1 MLLDR
6 YRDLFRVPAIHA
18 TMLASIPGRLPIGI
32 AGFAILLLVQNK
44 SGSFI
49 TAGVASALYVLGLA
63 TVAPLVGRAIDRAG
77 PCPVLRICAL
87 LYPVMLFALVAL
99 VNAQAHAFAIALCA
113 YVAGAALPP
122 VTICMRTLYPRVLTD
137 PALLQT
143 AYSVDSVIVESVF
156 VIGPA
161 LVAMFLA
168 TGIPEGAVLL
178 AALAAALGTL
188 WFMRT
193 PAIRDWEIYPR
204 GDSGRW
210 GVFAEPGLVVLF
222 LATVFYSVA
231 FGLYEVGVTAFA
243 TRRGTPAL
251 AGVALALAS
260 VGSALGAFAYGAR
273 HWHAPLRKQFL
284 IALGLMAAGS
294 LIVAPVN
301 NIYVF
306 LLANLI
312 AGAPMASVMATQ
324 SLLLSRLAPQGKL
337 AESFTWG
344 GTCLLG
350 GISGGIALGGV
361 LAETVAPGW
370 ILMSAACATGT
381 AALIA
386 MVIPHSHKL
395 DAVGEHYVAQ
405 DGTL

>member
-18 TMLASIPGRLPIGI
+18 AMLASIPGRLPIGI
-32 AGFAILLLVQNK
+32 TGFAILLLVQSK

-63 TVAPLVGRAIDRAG
+63 SVAPLIGRAIDRAG
-77 PCPVLRICAL
+77 PRPVLRLCAFV
-87 LYPVMLFALVAL
+87 YPVMLAALVAL
-99 VNAQAHAFAIALCA
+99 VSMQAHAFAIALCA

-122 VTICMRTLYPRVLTD
+122 ITICMRTLYPRALTD

-161 LVAMFLA
+161 LVALFLA
-168 TGIPEGAVLL
+168 AGYPEGAVLL
-178 AALAAALGTL
+178 AALTAVVGTA
-188 WFMRT
+188 WFNRT
-193 PAIRDWEIYPR
+193 PAIRDWEIRPLSD
-204 GDSGRW
+204 GGRW
-210 GVFAEPGLVVLF
+210 RIFAEPGLVVLF
-222 LATVFYSVA
+222 AATLFYSVA

-243 TRRGTPAL
+243 TSRGTPAI
-251 AGVALALAS
+251 AGIALALAS
-260 VGSALGAFAYGAR
+260 LGSAFGAIAYGAR
-273 HWHAPLRKQFL
+273 HWQAPLRKQFL
-284 IALGLMAAGS
+284 IALGLMVAGS

-301 NIYVF
+301 NIYLF
-306 LLANLI
+306 LVVNLI
-312 AGAPMASVMATQ
+312 AGAPMASVIATQ

-361 LAETVAPGW
+361 LAETISPAW
-370 ILMSAACATGT
+370 ILVLAAGASGI

-386 MVIPHSHKL
+386 MVIPPSHKL
-395 DAVGEHYVAQ
+395 DVVGEHYVK
-405 DGTL
+405 

>member
-6 YRDLFRVPAIHA
+6 YRALFRVPAIRA
-18 TMLASIPGRLPIGI
+18 TMLASMPGRLPIGI

-44 SGSFI
+44 SGSFV
-49 TAGVASALYVLGLA
+49 TAGAASALYVLGLA
-63 TVAPLVGRAIDRAG
+63 SVAPLIGRAIDRAG
-77 PCPVLRICAL
+77 PRPVLRLCAFV
-87 LYPVMLFALVAL
+87 YPVMLVALVAL
-99 VNAQAHAFAIALCA
+99 VTVQAHAFAIALCA

-168 TGIPEGAVLL
+168 FGYSEGAVLL
-178 AALAAALGTL
+178 AAFTAGVGTL
-188 WFMRT
+188 WFVRT
-193 PAIRDWEIYPR
+193 PAIRDWEIRPR
-204 GDSGRW
+204 SDSGRW
-210 GVFAEPGLVVLF
+210 GVFAEPGLLVLF
-222 LATVFYSVA
+222 AATVCYSVA
-231 FGLYEVGVTAFA
+231 FGLYEIGVTAFA
-243 TRRGTPAL
+243 TRQGMPAI
-251 AGVALALAS
+251 AGIALALAS
-260 VGSALGAFAYGAR
+260 LGSAAGAFAYGAW
-273 HWHAPLRKQFL
+273 HWQAPLRKQFL

-294 LIVAPVN
+294 LIVAPID
-301 NIYVF
+301 NIY
-306 LLANLI
+306 LYMLANII
-312 AGAPMASVMATQ
+312 AGAPMASVIATQ

-361 LAETVAPGW
+361 LAETIAPGW
-370 ILMSAACATGT
+370 ILVTAAGVTGT
-381 AALIA
+381 AAVIAFLI
-386 MVIPHSHKL
+386 PNSEKL
-395 DAVGEHYVAQ
+395 QTASAHYMK
-405 DGTL
+405 

>member
-44 SGSFI
+44 SGSFVS
-49 TAGVASALYVLGLA
+49 AGVASSLYVLGLA

-77 PCPVLRICAL
+77 PRPVLRVCAFV
-87 LYPVMLFALVAL
+87 YPAMLAALVAL
-99 VNAQAHAFAIALCA
+99 VGVGAHAFAIALCA

-156 VIGPA
+156 VVGPA

-168 TGIPEGAVLL
+168 SGFPAGAVLL
-178 AALAAALGTL
+178 AALTAAVGTL

-193 PAIRDWEIYPR
+193 PVIRDWEIRPR
-204 GDSGRW
+204 GTSGRW
-210 GVFAEPGLVVLF
+210 GVFAEPGLVVL
-222 LATVFYSVA
+222 LAATLFYSMA
-231 FGLYEVGVTAFA
+231 FGLYEIGVTAYA
-243 TRRGTPAL
+243 TRRGMPAV
-251 AGVALALAS
+251 AGIALALAS
-260 VGSALGAFAYGAR
+260 MGSALGAFAYGAR
-273 HWHAPLRKQFL
+273 HWRAPLRKQFL

-301 NIYVF
+301 NLY
-306 LLANLI
+306 LYMLANI
-312 AGAPMASVMATQ
+312 VAGAPMASVIATQ

-361 LAETVAPGW
+361 LAETIAPAW
-370 ILMSAACATGT
+370 ILASVASATGI

-386 MVIPHSHKL
+386 LAIPQSGKL
-395 DAVGEHYVAQ
+395 DTAGAHYVN
-405 DGTL
+405 

>member
-32 AGFAILLLVQNK
+32 TGFAILLLVQHK

-49 TAGVASALYVLGLA
+49 TAGIASGLYVAGLA
-63 TVAPLVGRAIDRAG
+63 SVAPLIGRAIDRVG
-77 PCPVLRICAL
+77 PLPVLRLCAVV
-87 LYPVMLFALVAL
+87 YPVMLAALVAL
-99 VNAQAHAFAIALCA
+99 VSLKAHAFAIALCS

-137 PALLQT
+137 PAQLQT

-161 LVAMFLA
+161 LVALFLA
-168 TGIPEGAVLL
+168 AGYPEGAVLL
-178 AALAAALGTL
+178 AAISAAIGTL
-188 WFMRT
+188 WFNRT
-193 PAIRDWEIYPR
+193 PAIRDWEVR
-204 GDSGRW
+204 AQTGSERW
-210 GVFAEPGLVVLF
+210 AIFAEPGLVVLF
-222 LATVFYSVA
+222 IATVFYSVA

-243 TRRGTPAL
+243 TQRGTPSV
-251 AGVALALAS
+251 AGIALALAS
-260 VGSALGAFAYGAR
+260 LGSAIGAFAYGAR
-273 HWHAPLRKQFL
+273 HWQAPLRKQFL
-284 IALGLMAAGS
+284 IALGLMAIGS

-301 NIYVF
+301 DNYLF
-306 LLANLI
+306 LLVNFV
-312 AGAPMASVMATQ
+312 AGAPMASVIATQ
-324 SLLLSRLAPQGKL
+324 SLLLSRLAPAGKL

-361 LAETVAPGW
+361 LAETVAPTW
-370 ILMSAACATGT
+370 ILVT
-381 AALIA
+381 AAATTTVAALLSL
-386 MVIPHSHKL
+386 VIPHSDKL
-395 DAVGEHYVAQ
+395 DSVGEHYVS
-405 DGTL
+405 

>member
-32 AGFAILLLVQNK
+32 AGFAILLLVQHK

-49 TAGVASALYVLGLA
+49 TAGIASSLYVLGLA
-63 TVAPLVGRAIDRAG
+63 SVAPLTGRTIDRIG
-77 PCPVLRICAL
+77 PRPVLRLCAFV
-87 LYPVMLFALVAL
+87 YPAMLAALVAL
-99 VNAQAHAFAIALCA
+99 VSVQAHALAIALCA

-161 LVAMFLA
+161 LVAFFLA
-168 TGIPEGAVLL
+168 AGYPEGAVLL
-178 AALAAALGTL
+178 AAVCAAAGTV
-188 WFMRT
+188 WFNRT
-193 PAIRDWEIYPR
+193 PVIRDWEIRPR
-204 GDSGRW
+204 TKGSRW

-222 LATVFYSVA
+222 AATIFYSVA

-243 TRRGTPAL
+243 TKRGTPSL
-251 AGVALALAS
+251 AGIALALAS
-260 VGSALGAFAYGAR
+260 VGSALGAFAYGAW
-273 HWHAPLRKQFL
+273 HWQAPLRKQFL
-284 IALGLMAAGS
+284 MALGLMASGS
-294 LIVAPVN
+294 LIVAPVD
-301 NIYVF
+301 NIYLY
-306 LLANLI
+306 LLVNLI
-312 AGAPMASVMATQ
+312 AGIPMASVIATQ
-324 SLLLSRLAPQGKL
+324 SLLLSRLAPSGKL

-361 LAETVAPGW
+361 LADSIAPTW
-370 ILMSAACATGT
+370 ILVAAAAATGT

-386 MVIPHSHKL
+386 MVIPHSDKL
-395 DAVGEHYVAQ
+395 DAVGEHFV
-405 DGTL
+405 G

>member
-32 AGFAILLLVQNK
+32 AGFAILLLVQSK

-63 TVAPLVGRAIDRAG
+63 SVAPLIGRAIDRAG
-77 PCPVLRICAL
+77 PRPVLRLCAVV
-87 LYPVMLFALVAL
+87 YPVMLAALVAL
-99 VNAQAHAFAIALCA
+99 VSMQAHAFAIALCA

-122 VTICMRTLYPRVLTD
+122 ITICMRTLYPRALTD

-156 VIGPA
+156 VVGPA
-161 LVAMFLA
+161 LVALFLA
-168 TGIPEGAVLL
+168 AGYPEGAVLL
-178 AALAAALGTL
+178 AALTAVAGTA
-188 WFMRT
+188 WFNRT
-193 PAIRDWEIYPR
+193 PAIRDWEIRPLSS
-204 GDSGRW
+204 GGRW
-210 GVFAEPGLVVLF
+210 RIFTEPGLLVLF
-222 LATVFYSVA
+222 AATVFYSVA

-243 TRRGTPAL
+243 TLRGTPAV
-251 AGVALALAS
+251 AGIALALAS
-260 VGSALGAFAYGAR
+260 LGSALGAFAYGAR
-273 HWHAPLRKQFL
+273 HWQAPLRKQFL
-284 IALGLMAAGS
+284 IALGLMASGS

-301 NIYVF
+301 NIYLF
-306 LLANLI
+306 LVVNLI
-312 AGAPMASVMATQ
+312 AGAPMASVIATQ

-361 LAETVAPGW
+361 LAETVAPAW
-370 ILMSAACATGT
+370 ILVSAA
-381 AALIA
+381 AASGIAAVIA
-386 MVIPHSHKL
+386 MVIPPSEKL
-395 DAVGEHYVAQ
+395 DVVGEHYVS
-405 DGTL
+405 

>member
-6 YRDLFRVPAIHA
+6 YRDLLGVPTIRA
-18 TMLASIPGRLPIGI
+18 TLLASIPGRLPIGI

-63 TVAPLVGRAIDRAG
+63 SVAPLIGRAIDRIG
-77 PCPVLRICAL
+77 PLPVLRLCL
-87 LYPVMLFALVAL
+87 LVYPAMLLALVAL
-99 VNAQAHAFAIALCA
+99 VSLQANAVAIALCA

-122 VTICMRTLYPRVLTD
+122 VTICMRTLYPRVLTE

-168 TGIPEGAVLL
+168 MGIPEGAVLL
-178 AALAAALGTL
+178 AALSAGAGTL

-193 PAIRDWEIYPR
+193 PVIRDWDIRPR
-204 GDSGRW
+204 GAGGRW
-210 GVFAEPGLVVLF
+210 GIFAEPGLLVLF
-222 LATVFYSVA
+222 AATLFYSVA
-231 FGLYEVGVTAFA
+231 FGLYEVGVTAWA
-243 TRRGTPAL
+243 TQRGVPAA

-260 VGSALGAFAYGAR
+260 LGSALGALAYGAW
-273 HWHAPLRKQFL
+273 HWQAPLRKQFL
-284 IALGLMAAGS
+284 LALALMGAGS
-294 LIVAPVN
+294 LMVAPVQ
-301 NIYVF
+301 NIYLYMLVNVF
-306 LLANLI
+306 
-312 AGAPMASVMATQ
+312 AGAPMASVIATQ
-324 SLLLSRLAPQGKL
+324 SLLLSRLAPKGML

-361 LAETVAPGW
+361 LAESIAPAW
-370 ILMSAACATGT
+370 ILVGAAAATST

-386 MVIPHSHKL
+386 MLIPHSDKL
-395 DAVGEHYVAQ
+395 DAIGEHYVV
-405 DGTL
+405 

>member
-18 TMLASIPGRLPIGI
+18 TMAASIPGRLPIGI

-63 TVAPLVGRAIDRAG
+63 SDAPLIGRAMDRIG
-77 PCPVLRICAL
+77 PRPVLRLCAL
-87 LYPVMLFALVAL
+87 VYPLMLLALVAL
-99 VNAQAHAFAIALCA
+99 VSLKAHAIAIALCA

-122 VTICMRTLYPRVLTD
+122 ITICMRTLYPRVLTD

-161 LVAMFLA
+161 LVAFFLA
-168 TGIPEGAVLL
+168 AGFPEGAVLL
-178 AALAAALGTL
+178 AALSAAVGTL
-188 WFMRT
+188 WFNRM
-193 PAIRDWEIYPR
+193 PVIRDWEIRPR
-204 GDSGRW
+204 SAGGRW

-222 LATVFYSVA
+222 AATAFYSVA

-243 TRRGTPAL
+243 TQRGTPSL
-251 AGVALALAS
+251 AGIALALAS
-260 VGSALGAFAYGAR
+260 LGSALGAFAYGAW
-273 HWHAPLRKQFL
+273 HWQAPLRKQFL

-294 LIVAPVN
+294 LMVAPANDNYLFLWVN
-301 NIYVF
+301 F
-306 LLANLI
+306 I
-312 AGAPMASVMATQ
+312 AGAPMASVIATQ
-324 SLLLSRLAPQGKL
+324 SLLLSRLAPPGKL

-350 GISGGIALGGV
+350 GISAGIALGGV
-361 LAETVAPGW
+361 LAETVAPAW
-370 ILMSAACATGT
+370 IFVTAAGASAT

-386 MVIPHSHKL
+386 LVIPHSAKL
-395 DAVGEHYVAQ
+395 DVVGEHYVK
-405 DGTL
+405 

>member
-32 AGFAILLLVQNK
+32 AGFAILLLVQHK

-49 TAGVASALYVLGLA
+49 TAGIASALYVLGLA
-63 TVAPLVGRAIDRAG
+63 SVAPLIGRAIDRIG
-77 PCPVLRICAL
+77 PRPVLRLCAIV
-87 LYPVMLFALVAL
+87 YPLMLAALVVL
-99 VNAQAHAFAIALCA
+99 VSVRAHAFVIALCA

-161 LVAMFLA
+161 MVALFLA
-168 TGIPEGAVLL
+168 AGIPEGAVLL
-178 AALAAALGTL
+178 AAVCAAAGTL
-188 WFMRT
+188 WFNRT
-193 PAIRDWEIYPR
+193 PVIRDWEIRPR
-204 GDSGRW
+204 GNSGRW

-222 LATVFYSVA
+222 AATVFYAVA

-243 TRRGTPAL
+243 TQRGTPSV

-260 VGSALGAFAYGAR
+260 LGSALGAFAYGAW
-273 HWHAPLRKQFL
+273 HWQAPLRKQFL
-284 IALGLMAAGS
+284 LALGLMATGS

-301 NIYVF
+301 NVYGY
-306 LLANLI
+306 LLVNLI
-312 AGAPMASVMATQ
+312 AGAPMASVIATQ

-361 LAETVAPGW
+361 LAENIAPAW
-370 ILMSAACATGT
+370 ILVAAAAATGI
-381 AALIA
+381 AGLIA
-386 MVIPHSHKL
+386 LVIPHSEKL
-395 DAVGEHYVAQ
+395 DAVGEHYVR
-405 DGTL
+405 